1 MIHKI
6 DVRNDY
12 LRTISM
18 SKWCQKNLNNNE
30 WDLKLLSMSPLH
42 YAFEFKDPHLTTM
55 AALAS

>member
-1 MIHKI
+1 MTHKI

-30 WDLKLLSMSPLH
+30 WNLKLLSMSPLH
-42 YAFEFKDPHLTTM
+42 YTFEFKDPQIQLV
-55 AALAS
+55 ALLAH